1 MNTHEIIA
9 AIVTSLIASFVF
21 WLVCNKI
28 PDWRERKKMK
38 PLIDFDLYNIYMKLG
53 HFVEM
58 PFIHVKHSPAYNQQ
72 QIFNGEVTKEDF
84 ELFLATKCETEE
96 HKKIDEVAKNLIPIG
111 HELTEMSQEIIEM
124 IQKIYVFNKYLT
136 AEQIMLCRMIA
147 DKITTYSYE
156 DEAHFMVNG
165 RLMVPL
171 DPTMKSM
178 GKMFFELYQLY
189 LQLQNYL
196 VSQRAYDNEFGD
208 FYQQLYKRK
217 VGLLYSQK
225 CYKKVLNLTMG
236 KSDRALQTYC
246 FRSLYHLDRREE
258 SMALMKDYLQKDGMF
273 LIYLR
278 GYFEEFMDVE
288 TIKELL
294 VNTRS
299 KEQYQKME
307 ESLKEGQE
315 FRKQFKIA
323 ASNIKTY
330 YENKTTQH
338 IKTNALKEGL
348 VINEVKFE

>member
-58 PFIHVKHSPAYNQQ
+58 PFLHVMHSPAYNQQ

-96 HKKIDEVAKNLIPIG
+96 HKKIDEVAKNLISIG
-111 HELTEMSQEIIEM
+111 HELTEMSQVIVGM

-147 DKITTYSYE
+147 DKITTYNYE

-189 LQLQNYL
+189 KQLQNYL
-196 VSQRAYDNEFGD
+196 VSQKASDNKFGD

-225 CYKKVLNLTMG
+225 CYKKVLNLTRG
-236 KSDRALQTYC
+236 KNDMTLQSYC
-246 FRSLYHLDRREE
+246 FRSLYHLGRKEE
-258 SMALMKDYLQKDGMF
+258 SLALMSEFLHKNGLF
-273 LIYLR
+273 LIYMR
-278 GYFEEFMDVE
+278 GYFNEFKNDE
-288 TIKELL
+288 TIKEVL

-299 KEQYQKME
+299 MDQYEKME
-307 ESLKEGQE
+307 TCIKEE
-315 FRKQFKIA
+315 REYWEQFKKA
-323 ASNIKTY
+323 ASDIKAY

-348 VINEVKFE
+348 VINEVKFS

>member
-58 PFIHVKHSPAYNQQ
+58 PFLHVMHSPAYNQQ
-72 QIFNGEVTKEDF
+72 QIFNGEITKEDF

-111 HELTEMSQEIIEM
+111 HELTEMSQEIIGM

-136 AEQIMLCRMIA
+136 TEQIMLCRKIA
-147 DKITTYSYE
+147 DKITTYTYE

-196 VSQRAYDNEFGD
+196 VSQKTSDNEFGD

-225 CYKKVLNLTMG
+225 RYKKVLNLTRG
-236 KSDRALQTYC
+236 KNDMTLQSYC
-246 FRSLYHLDRREE
+246 FRSLYHLGWTEKSLTQMNE
-258 SMALMKDYLQKDGMF
+258 FLHKSGMF

-278 GYFEEFMDVE
+278 SYFDEFKNDEM
-288 TIKELL
+288 IKGVL

-299 KEQYQKME
+299 MDQYEKME
-307 ESLKEGQE
+307 ACINEERNYWE
-315 FRKQFKIA
+315 QFKKA
-323 ASNIKTY
+323 ASEIKTY
-330 YENKTTQH
+330 YENKTSQH
-338 IKTNALKEGL
+338 IKVNALKEGL
-348 VINEVKFE
+348 IINEVKFE